1 MHEICTSYSH
11 KKQRYL
17 HWFKMKRYQ
26 DLIEQTFE
34 FPTREFNFENG
45 SLQFNNVPLME
56 IVKQYG
62 TPLKLT
68 YLPKITE
75 HIEHAKMLFRNAMK
89 KYAYKGSYTYCYCTK
104 SSHFSFVLDE
114 ALKNNIH
121 LETSSAFDIGIIRNL
136 EEAGKITKNTYVICN
151 GYKRPLYLENI
162 TKMLNDGFVNCVPVL
177 DNLKEIDYY
186 IENATEAEA
195 VNVGIRIAT
204 DEEPNF
210 AFYTSRLGVR
220 YNDIV
225 PLFKDKIRPNPRFKL
240 KMLHFFINAGI
251 KDNAYYWS
259 ELTRFMFKYCEM
271 KKICPDLDSIDIGG
285 GLPIQTSLV
294 FNYDY
299 QAMIDEIIENIQW
312 ICGKNNVP
320 VPHIFTE
327 FGSYTVGESGAVIYK
342 IIDKKQQNDR
352 ELWYMIDGSFIT
364 QLPDAWGINQKYIMM
379 PVNNWDLPY
388 EKVNLGGLTCDSQ
401 DFYNNEAHSED
412 LYLPAF
418 DIETEDQYVGFFHTG
433 AYQESLGGYGGIQHC
448 LIPAPQHVLIQ
459 QDEDGNLVTELF
471 APEQGA
477 ESMMK
482 ILGYKNSSETKVFAP
497 IPKSKKKEI
506 EVV

>member
-1 MHEICTSYSH
+1 
-11 KKQRYL
+11 
-17 HWFKMKRYQ
+17 MKRYI

-34 FPTREFNFENG
+34 FPTREFG
-45 SLQFNNVPLME
+45 VDDDHTLLFNNVPLMD
-56 IVKQYG
+56 IIKQYG
-62 TPLKLT
+62 TPLKIT

-75 HIEHAKMLFRNAMK
+75 HVENAKLLFRNAMK
-89 KYAYKGSYTYCYCTK
+89 KYNYKGSYTYCYCTK
-104 SSHFSFVLDE
+104 SSHFKFVLE
-114 ALKNNIH
+114 TALKSNVHI
-121 LETSSAFDIGIIRNL
+121 ETSSAYDIDIVRTL
-136 EEAGKITKNTYVICN
+136 LAEEKINKNIYVICN
-151 GYKRPLYLENI
+151 GYKRPRYVEGI
-162 TKMLNDGFVNCVPVL
+162 TALINDGFINCIPIL

-186 IENATEAEA
+186 LENAKADT
-195 VNVGIRIAT
+195 VSLGIRIAT

-220 YNDIV
+220 YNDIQT
-225 PLFKDKIRPNPRFKL
+225 LYKEKIKPNPNFKL

-312 ICGKNNVP
+312 ICNKNNVP

-327 FGSYTVGESGAVIYK
+327 FGSYTVGESGAVLYK
-342 IIDKKQQNDR
+342 VIDKKQQNDR

-364 QLPDAWGINQKYIMM
+364 HLPDSWGIGQKYIMM
-379 PVNNWDLPY
+379 PVNNWDTPY
-388 EKVNLGGLTCDSQ
+388 EKVNLGGLTCDSA
-401 DFYNNEAHSED
+401 DYYNTEAHSED
-412 LYLPAF
+412 LYLPIF
-418 DIETEDQYVGFFHTG
+418 DIEKEDQYIGFFHTG

-448 LIPAPQHVLIQ
+448 LIPAPQHVLVDM
-459 QDEDGNLVTELF
+459 DENGNLTTELF
-471 APEQGA
+471 SEEQDS
-477 ESMMK
+477 ESMME
-482 ILGYKNSSETKVFAP
+482 ILGYKKERTAP
-497 IPKSKKKEI
+497 KHTISNNNKKKNQSQGTLQA
-506 EVV
+506 V